1 MKPIT
6 TVYMRILQEIAFLF
20 QHTGKSFPTLQDKQ
34 KDFDITAAVRLKEA
48 GYPASDI
55 RKVLLKNSPYVLTLH
70 GDAAKTESYLSD
82 VFQHVNKEWRARS
95 ANLLEAATDCY
106 QKRADAMLGKYEEY
120 QPETFG
126 IYQDGQI
133 GIAMMEKDGFP
144 KDTVK
149 EVLRR
154 ETRTAR
160 PDEGYFDDLSASLDA
175 VHDRYAAISAFDL
188 SQPITNEREMYLKFA
203 KKRMMK
209 NGGALLS
216 GGDDQKIF
224 RSIYAQ
230 ILRGMRKA
238 EKDPA
243 LLPELVEKVLK
254 PAIIKSVRENSPVYA
269 EAGRNQDL
277 YLTSLLTELRNHIQE
292 QKKMHSKDPYTETTE
307 LFEKFAADYEQSVT
321 HKLTFQSNPFRDGVI
336 AKKLLEARQAPE
348 LILRA
353 IEEHTYFH
361 LDEDGKFETLGAYAK
376 HVLHQAEESLHAEK
390 MIQNFEI
397 QPIPEDTPL
406 SDAGLSI
413 KDLYRQMLKERIE
426 TYPSFGMELS
436 ESFADRDA
444 VEKLFHRF
452 PSADRL
458 EVKEAILS
466 CSPRA
471 QLPGIPDTYADSIL
485 RLAESRL
492 ERAET
497 RKKEQM
503 TFEKNFNKLRGLSTE
518 GVMGQSPMNRI
529 KDGKIAMKMLRQH
542 VPKDDIL
549 SFLVKF
555 SKETAEKAEKI
566 PAKKAFLYAAGI
578 VAAAEL
584 VLHREQ
590 VIALFNPLLHA
601 QAAGCQNDFL
611 GKLHEQYAKDPTI
624 RTDNDVQAMRAMLL
638 EKKYPRKEIKE
649 ALLSVSPTAAEP
661 GRDRGYA
668 DYVEQMADAS
678 IRRDKEKFQ
687 NYVLIP
693 PEQPKETAKEAY
705 QYQKEQLERAIPLPY
720 SAAMDA
726 RIAKELLDEGYP
738 REEVEQV
745 LDEESPL
752 ADLEAE
758 EARKSGFDVP
768 EQQESFADDLARAAG
783 YGFAILHVVKEIT
796 EEIVKQ
802 STQTEEKVLSR
813 SITEKVTSY
822 EEPSS

>member
-1 MKPIT
+1 MKI
-6 TVYMRILQEIAFLF
+6 MQEIATLF
-20 QHTGKSFPTLQDKQ
+20 QHTGKMFPTLADKQ
-34 KDFDITAAVRLKEA
+34 KDFDITAAVRLKEK
-48 GYPASDI
+48 GYLDSDI
-55 RKVLLKNSPYVLTLH
+55 RKVLLKNSPYVMTLH
-70 GDAAKTESYLSD
+70 GDTAEAERYLSG
-82 VFQHVNKEWRARS
+82 VFQHANREWRERS
-95 ANLLEAATDCY
+95 ANLFKNATECY
-106 QKRADAMLGKYEEY
+106 QKRADAMLGKYTEY

-154 ETRTAR
+154 ETRAHR
-160 PDEGYFDDLSASLDA
+160 PDDGYFDDLSASLDA
-175 VHDRYAAISAFDL
+175 VHARYQAIAAFDL
-188 SQPITNEREMYLKFA
+188 SRPITNEREMYLKFA
-203 KKRMMK
+203 KKRMME

-216 GGDDQKIF
+216 GSDDQKIF

-230 ILRGMRKA
+230 ILRGMRKS
-238 EKDPA
+238 EKDPS
-243 LLPELVEKVLK
+243 LMPELVEKVLK
-254 PAIIKSVRENSPVYA
+254 PSIIKSVRENSPVYA

-277 YLTSLLTELRNHIQE
+277 YLTGLLTELRNHIQK
-292 QKKMHSKDPYTETTE
+292 QKKKHSRDPYAETAE
-307 LFEKFAADYEQSVT
+307 LFEKYAADYEQDVT
-321 HKLTFQSNPFRDGVI
+321 HKLTFQSSPFRDGVI

-348 LILRA
+348 FILRA
-353 IEEHTYFH
+353 IKEHTYFH
-361 LDEDGKFETLGAYAK
+361 PDEDGKSGSLGAYAE

-397 QPIPEDTPL
+397 QPIPEDATL
-406 SDAGLSI
+406 AETGLSI
-413 KDLYRQMLKERIE
+413 KDLFRQMLKERME
-426 TYPSFGMELS
+426 AYPSFGLELS

-452 PSADRL
+452 PSVDRL
-458 EVKEAILS
+458 AVKEAILT

-471 QLPGIPDTYADSIL
+471 QLPGIPETYADSIL

-492 ERAET
+492 ERAEN
-497 RKKEQM
+497 RKREQM
-503 TFEKNFNKLRGLSTE
+503 SFEKNYNKLRGLSTE

-529 KDGKIAMKMLRQH
+529 KDGKIAMRMLRNH

-566 PAKKAFLYAAGI
+566 PAKKAFLYATGI

-590 VIALFNPLLHA
+590 LVALFDPLLHA
-601 QAAGCQNDFL
+601 PAAGCTNDFL
-611 GKLHEQYAKDPTI
+611 GKLHQQYASDLAI

-668 DYVEQMADAS
+668 DYVEQMADES

-693 PEQPKETAKEAY
+693 PDPLKETAKDAY
-705 QYQKEQLERAIPLPY
+705 QYQKEQMEQAVPLPY

-726 RIAKELLDEGYP
+726 RIAKELLDEGYS

-752 ADLEAE
+752 ASLEAE
-758 EARKSGFDVP
+758 EARRSGFDVP
-768 EQQESFADDLARAAG
+768 EQQESFADDLADAAG

-796 EEIVKQ
+796 ENLVKQ
-802 STQTEEKVLSR
+802 SSQTEEKVLSR
-813 SITEKVTSY
+813 TITENVTSY
-822 EEPSS
+822 EEPVS